1 MKQVISVAIPAYN
14 EEANIPELIARLNA
28 VFDGLPQYDFEV
40 VICENGS
47 TDNSAELLFEIA
59 LQDDRYTIVQL
70 IRNFHME
77 GGMIA
82 ALQHVT
88 GDACVII
95 SADLQDPPE
104 MIPDLIEG
112 WENGHDNVY
121 TVITRRHG
129 ESIFRR
135 IAAHAFY
142 VLLQRLSS
150 HEVPKNASDFRL
162 VSRRAYSAFNQL
174 PERVKVVRSTWAWL
188 GFPSVGIEYER
199 EPRKAGKSSF
209 KPLVTAPFAFRAL
222 LAGSF
227 TVLRAFALFGILMFL
242 GSVVAAATVTVVVL
256 TSGVP
261 FPGFG
266 TITVLLFL
274 LFSLLF
280 LFLAVIAEY
289 LSVVYEEVRGR
300 PTHIVSKVISIK
312 GQSDSSNAPTPGF

>member
-1 MKQVISVAIPAYN
+1 MNKQLISLAIPAYN
-14 EEANIPELIARLNA
+14 EEANLPELVERLNTI
-28 VFDGLPQYDFEV
+28 FDRLPQYDFEV

-47 TDNSAELLFEIA
+47 TDQSARFLFNLAEE
-59 LQDDRYTIVQL
+59 DERYKIVQL

-82 ALQHVT
+82 ALAHVR
-88 GDACVII
+88 GDACVIL

-104 MIPDLIEG
+104 LIPDLIKE
-112 WENGHDNVY
+112 WENGFENVY

-129 ESIFRR
+129 ESVFRR
-135 IAAHAFY
+135 IAANSFY
-142 VLLQRLSS
+142 FLLKRLSN
-150 HEVPKNASDFRL
+150 HEVPKNASDFRI

-188 GFPSVGIEYER
+188 GFRSTGIEYER

-227 TVLRAFALFGILMFL
+227 TLLRSFALFGLLMFI
-242 GSVVAAATVTVVVL
+242 GSITAATSIAVIVL
-256 TSGVP
+256 TRGVP

-300 PTHIVSKVISIK
+300 PTHIVSKVVSRAK
-312 GQSDSSNAPTPGF
+312 LDE